1 MRIEFTDQEMDLLN
15 EVMQLHQDTLL
26 RDIARADHR
35 DYKQMLRG
43 RLQVAETILG
53 KLKVVQSA

>member
-1 MRIEFTDQEMDLLN
+1 MRIEFTDQELDLVD
-15 EVMQLHQDTLL
+15 EVMQLHQETLL

-43 RLQVAETILG
+43 RLQVVESILG
-53 KLKVVQSA
+53 KLKVVQAA